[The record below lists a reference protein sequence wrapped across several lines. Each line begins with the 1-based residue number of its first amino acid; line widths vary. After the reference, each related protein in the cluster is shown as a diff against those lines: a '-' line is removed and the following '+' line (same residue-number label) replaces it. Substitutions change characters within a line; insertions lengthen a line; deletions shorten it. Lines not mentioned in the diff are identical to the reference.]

1 MYGSSTAAT
10 QTGHNFQ
17 GLPVL
22 EKNAKNVHGMMVD
35 IYFVTPQSLVYILE
49 VQSRIQVH
57 SYLNLPAANG
67 STSTEKDC

>member
-17 GLPVL
+17 GHPVL

-35 IYFVTPQSLVYILE
+35 IYFVTPQSLVYWRFNQGFKCTLI
-49 VQSRIQVH
+49 
-57 SYLNLPAANG
+57 
-67 STSTEKDC
+67 